1 MKKLVLISGLAM
13 MAVLATGAEQKKPTS
28 SAKSATHSHDAGKT
42 PARSNSS
49 ERRKTRA
56 MHAGQGNK
64 KGLTN
69 QHARAANSKG
79 HKRGHKKYL
88 LFGKR
93 SG

>member
-1 MKKLVLISGLAM
+1 MKKLVLISSLTM

-28 SAKSATHSHDAGKT
+28 SAKSATHSHTAAKT
-42 PARSNSS
+42 AHASS
-49 ERRKTRA
+49 GDKGKTRA

-64 KGLTN
+64 KGLTK
-69 QHARAANSKG
+69 QHTSAANSKG